1 MKEEAW
7 DFPCTVSQVFRHLGE
22 PWAVSC
28 NGMVMGEV
36 VTGLSLGGS

>member
-1 MKEEAW
+1 MKEEER
-7 DFPCTVSQVFRHLGE
+7 DFPCTVSQVLRHLGD

-36 VTGLSLGGS
+36 VTGFSLGS